1 MQRIGR
7 YTVLLC
13 HRISVRR
20 KTIKPDSIDD
30 IIDIDLVTT
39 EQKSLDQGRDIFRII
54 RDYSKVHL
62 LELLQIRALSRNH
75 NSCVCTKYLIKT

>member
-13 HRISVRR
+13 HRVSVRR

-30 IIDIDLVTT
+30 IIDIDLVAT
-39 EQKSLDQGRDIFRII
+39 EQRSVDQDWDFFFFFLFAVDSFVITQSL
-54 RDYSKVHL
+54 YL
-62 LELLQIRALSRNH
+62 LRF
-75 NSCVCTKYLIKT
+75 